1 MEAAAWVLTLFLF
14 VLEVAGVVDV
24 SWWVILLPLIIVY
37 GLVIGLLGT
46 LLGAEGAAESMH
58 AFGRWRDKKSR
69 AKWQKIM
76 DEQEE

>member
-46 LLGAEGAAESMH
+46 LLGAEGAA
-58 AFGRWRDKKSR
+58 
-69 AKWQKIM
+69 
-76 DEQEE
+76 

>member
-46 LLGAEGAAESMH
+46 LLGAKGAAESMH